1 MRITLLPTLEYT
13 KNIMVLH
20 LWALSSIYMSIIM
33 KPCQTQLNNK
43 HPSERGMG
51 GKKKRSIIQPKDN
64 KQNANALMKGV
75 KKKQ

>member
-1 MRITLLPTLEYT
+1 
-13 KNIMVLH
+13 
-20 LWALSSIYMSIIM
+20 M